1 MSEAK
6 NSGRLPAF
14 QFYPA
19 DWRKDPGVQSLD
31 FETRGIWWEI
41 ICLLHESDER
51 GVLLLNGNPMP
62 EDALCRLLG
71 LDNQKLQ
78 SALSI
83 LLTYG
88 VAKRREDGAIYN
100 SRMVRD
106 ESLRKKARENGHQ
119 GGNPALKGDYKAPG
133 FVYAIRRAS
142 DNAIKIGI
150 AQNVTNRFNKI
161 KSTHKGDDLTLI
173 GVMPSQ
179 DMGQDEAALHQ
190 EFKGCCIMGEWFKI
204 EGNNLEKLF
213 TLMGLNKGETR
224 ASSSSSISSSSSPSG
239 TNTPNPKPAAPAT
252 PALSED
258 FEKFWKLYPRKEAKA
273 EAVKAWRKV
282 NPADVAAIHAAL
294 PIHAQSVGWQKE
306 DGRFIPLPASWLN
319 ARRWEDELKT
329 AVRSDVTPAQAD
341 YEDPP
346 FLSNDEAIFHKP

>member
-1 MSEAK
+1 MPVSEPK

-31 FETRGIWWEI
+31 YETRGIWWEI

-51 GVLLLNGNPMP
+51 GVLLLNGQPMP

-88 VAKRREDGAIYN
+88 VAKRREDGAIFN
-100 SRMVRD
+100 SRMVKD
-106 ESLRKKARENGHQ
+106 ESLRKSARENGHQ

-142 DNAIKIGI
+142 DGAIKIGI
-150 AQNVTNRFNKI
+150 AQNVTNRFNKL
-161 KSTHKGDDLTLI
+161 KYTHKGDLLTLE

-179 DMGQDEAALHQ
+179 DMGKDEAALHR
-190 EFKGCCIMGEWFKI
+190 EFADDCILGEWFKI
-204 EGNNLEKLF
+204 EGQSLEKLF
-213 TLMGLNKGETR
+213 TLMGINKGDKKGRAR
-224 ASSSSSISSSSSPSG
+224 ASSSSSSSSSNSTESLALPFVSPEF
-239 TNTPNPKPAAPAT
+239 
-252 PALSED
+252 SEQ
-258 FEKFWKLYPRKEAKA
+258 WKRWIQYRKEIKKPITPTMA
-273 EAVKAWRKV
+273 ESQLKNLATMGEKR
-282 NPADVAAIHAAL
+282 AIAM
-294 PIHAQSVGWQKE
+294 IETTISKGWQGLRE
-306 DGRFIPLPASWLN
+306 ESEQSFFGAP
-319 ARRWEDELKT
+319 
-329 AVRSDVTPAQAD
+329 TPK
-341 YEDPP
+341 
-346 FLSNDEAIFHKP
+346 KPKFQSCL